1 METKEPTDGK
11 IIASNPK
18 YTATLDGSYDLLR
31 QMSENLKTQDNAGTA
46 DPIFVVYER
55 LMIVGLE
62 DGYQES
68 WSWITD
74 DDGDTTEAD
83 DDLVPILTKLHD
95 DCEPLVIGSRT
106 YRKIGIKY
114 VDKFCAAFL
123 TRKGAENYLAIN
135 KHNLTAPF
143 IYVESMFRNAEMIAV
158 RNFFQTRVVPA

>member
-18 YTATLDGSYDLLR
+18 YTATLDGSYDLIR

-158 RNFFQTRVVPA
+158 RNHFMSKGA